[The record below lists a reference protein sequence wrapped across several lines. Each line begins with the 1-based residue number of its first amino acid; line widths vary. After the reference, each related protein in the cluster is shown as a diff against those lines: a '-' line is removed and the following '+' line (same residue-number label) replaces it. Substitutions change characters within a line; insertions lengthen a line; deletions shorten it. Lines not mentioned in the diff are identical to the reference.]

1 MGFDELSQWKEAFG
15 RGKGLRSDFGRRSV
29 GLHQSILVPTMDTSN
44 DDAQRTVPQESCISF
59 WRAVARSWALAKGC
73 CKTSIL
79 QFSGWKPSNFVERS
93 LDGVGLSC
101 RLDRQLGNAPSV
113 PGARGSP
120 ARVDQYCSHS
130 THSRGPAIQ
139 CEPDRIPCF

>member
-1 MGFDELSQWKEAFG
+1 MRVRRFGELLIK
-15 RGKGLRSDFGRRSV
+15 RSLLPAPVNYRSLNV
-29 GLHQSILVPTMDTSN
+29 
-44 DDAQRTVPQESCISF
+44 R
-59 WRAVARSWALAKGC
+59 LAKGC

-113 PGARGSP
+113 PVARGSP

-130 THSRGPAIQ
+130 THSRGPEIQ

>member
-1 MGFDELSQWKEAFG
+1 MGEKSVWKA
-15 RGKGLRSDFGRRSV
+15 KSV
-29 GLHQSILVPTMDTSN
+29 
-44 DDAQRTVPQESCISF
+44 
-59 WRAVARSWALAKGC
+59 RAVDLSSPSPLSRHSGRSSRQREKIEIETLAKGC

-130 THSRGPAIQ
+130 THSRGPEIQ

>member
-1 MGFDELSQWKEAFG
+1 MSPAMATGVTEQLWD
-15 RGKGLRSDFGRRSV
+15 V
-29 GLHQSILVPTMDTSN
+29 N
-44 DDAQRTVPQESCISF
+44 D
-59 WRAVARSWALAKGC
+59 LAKGC

-113 PGARGSP
+113 PVARGSP

-130 THSRGPAIQ
+130 THSRGPEIQ